1 LGQECWLATPP
12 GRWDIDPRRLAR
24 YMRDMLETVTETL
37 PILLVPDATL
47 RAKCRVVGPQDT
59 DAVRALLPRLF
70 ATMYEAPG
78 IGLAAP
84 QIGEKLRFIVVDVQP
99 NETKQPIALINPEIV
114 ARSAELA
121 SREEGCL
128 SLPGQYAEITRP
140 ARVKVRYLDAT
151 GARREIEADGLLAA
165 CLQHEI
171 DHLDGVLFVDHL
183 SALKRNMIL
192 RRLAKELRQKRDEE
206 R

>member
-1 LGQECWLATPP
+1 
-12 GRWDIDPRRLAR
+12 
-24 YMRDMLETVTETL
+24 MLDVVGETL
-37 PILLVPDATL
+37 PILFVPDPTL
-47 RAKCRVVGPQDT
+47 RAKCRAVGPQDT

-70 ATMYEAPG
+70 ATMYQAPG

-84 QIGEKLRFIVVDVQP
+84 QIGQKLRFVVVDVQP
-99 NETKQPIALINPEIV
+99 NETRQPIALINPEII
-114 ARSAELA
+114 ARSTELA
-121 SREEGCL
+121 TREEGCL
-128 SLPGQYAEITRP
+128 SLPGQFAEITRP
-140 ARVKVRYLDAT
+140 ARVKVRYLDEA
-151 GARREIEADGLLAA
+151 GVRQEIEAEGLLSA

-183 SALKRNMIL
+183 SALKRNIIL